1 MLISEELRQSSH
13 VGERSLQGR
22 LQEVHCELER
32 PSANSDR
39 GLGYSLQTP
48 GAVRDQSGG
57 PLSLADN
64 RALLVLI
71 SEAIRRPKGGGL
83 DVPRHSQRIS
93 SWSGRPRAYRGRDT
107 S

>member
-1 MLISEELRQSSH
+1 M
-13 VGERSLQGR
+13 SL
-22 LQEVHCELER
+22 
-32 PSANSDR
+32 SDPVPTPT
-39 GLGYSLQTP
+39 GDWATLQTP

-83 DVPRHSQRIS
+83 DVPRHSQENLVLVR
-93 SWSGRPRAYRGRDT
+93 T
-107 S
+107 T